1 MISFLSSAWICLL
14 ANKIDDFICNEYF
27 KLNISN
33 KVTGESCM
41 SWTASWY
48 FHSSYSSLI
57 WIFSCCQLLPCT
69 CFAFF
74 LEVCVFLA
82 ASHLSVLFC
91 RSSFH
96 FLILVDD
103 DAGAS
108 DAVWFLTE
116 VLSFDSCPTD
126 ALSPFPTSLSPKI
139 AGARSRFPL
148 KLLTLILLHQQ
159 SQFHW
164 CSHLHQ
170 RVAEKRFLNSH
181 DDLFICLIY
190 YLNYQ
195 KLLHI
200 QDT

>member
-1 MISFLSSAWICLL
+1 MVFPLILLVAYLNFLVLPAVTMYLFRFFPRGLRFLSS
-14 ANKIDDFICNEYF
+14 
-27 KLNISN
+27 
-33 KVTGESCM
+33 VT
-41 SWTASWY
+41 
-48 FHSSYSSLI
+48 F
-57 WIFSCCQLLPCT
+57 
-69 CFAFF
+69 
-74 LEVCVFLA
+74 VC
-82 ASHLSVLFC
+82 
-91 RSSFH
+91 
-96 FLILVDD
+96 LILQIEFSLFDSRRWWC
-103 DAGAS
+103 GCIRCS
-108 DAVWFLTE
+108 WFLTE